1 MFCKYCGNEI
11 NEKAIVCP
19 HCGVAVNNTVCP
31 SCEQKTNVL
40 AIVGLIMAFFMP
52 IAGLVCSIIGYKK
65 EREYTDNSKP
75 MALAGI
81 IISSI
86 IMGIIFIILS
96 IYFSLVVFLIGAF
109 SSMKAF

>member
-19 HCGVAVNNTVCP
+19 NCGVAVNNTICH
-31 SCEQKTNVL
+31 SSEQKTNVL
-40 AIVGLIMAFFMP
+40 AIVGLIMAYFMP
-52 IAGLVCSIIGYKK
+52 IAGLICSIIGYKK
-65 EREYTDNSKP
+65 AGEYSDNSKP

-86 IMGIIFIILS
+86 ITGIIFIILS

-109 SSMKAF
+109 SGMKAF

>member
-19 HCGVAVNNTVCP
+19 NCGVVVNNTICH
-31 SCEQKTNVL
+31 SSEQKTNVL

-52 IAGLVCSIIGYKK
+52 IAGLICSIIGYKK
-65 EREYTDNSKP
+65 AGEYSDNSKP

-81 IISSI
+81 TISSI
-86 IMGIIFIILS
+86 IMGIILIILS
-96 IYFSLVVFLIGAF
+96 IYINLVVFLLGAF
-109 SSMKAF
+109 SGMKAF

>member
-19 HCGVAVNNTVCP
+19 NCGVAVNNTICH
-31 SCEQKTNVL
+31 SSEQKTNVL

-52 IAGLVCSIIGYKK
+52 IAGLICSIIGYKK
-65 EREYTDNSKP
+65 AEEYSDNSKP

-81 IISSI
+81 IIRSI
-86 IMGIIFIILS
+86 IMGIILIILS
-96 IYFSLVVFLIGAF
+96 IYINLVVFLLGAF
-109 SSMKAF
+109 SGMKAF